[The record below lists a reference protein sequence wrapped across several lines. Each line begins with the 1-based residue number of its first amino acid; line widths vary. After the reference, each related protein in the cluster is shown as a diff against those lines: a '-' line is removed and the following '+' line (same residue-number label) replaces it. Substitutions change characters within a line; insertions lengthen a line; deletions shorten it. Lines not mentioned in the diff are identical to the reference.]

1 MPRAWVGRDLRFGG
15 VGFIKLMMK
24 AGWRR
29 LPQPAKFMA
38 SEAAY
43 GGSGK
48 NDEWITEALRTYL
61 EFFLR
66 PIVSQP
72 GV

>member
-29 LPQPAKFMA
+29 LPQLAKFMA

-48 NDEWITEALRTYL
+48 NDEWITEAL
-61 EFFLR
+61 
-66 PIVSQP
+66 
-72 GV
+72 